1 MDRRQAIKKLAAGT
15 ALAAGGS
22 VVLSSR
28 DVAYAA
34 SAPGTGLTNVPG
46 PSEPLPVGTTNN
58 SNGTV
63 TLSDVSSPSC
73 SSGSLTRSYSW
84 RINGFNINGGTPWQF
99 YIRNSTDSETIREG
113 VSGYST
119 PNLNDGTVVLRKT
132 NKPKKTKPGVL
143 KPLANGDYYD
153 ISMLVTWQC
162 SGAGAYLQTEYK
174 FSATYPNPPTVEV
187 VSYNII

>member
-15 ALAAGGS
+15 AIAAGGS

-28 DVAYAA
+28 EVAYAA

-58 SNGTV
+58 GNGTV

-73 SSGSLTRSYSW
+73 SSGSLSRSYSW
-84 RINGFNINGGTPWQF
+84 RINGFDIKGGNTWKF
-99 YIRNSTDSETIREG
+99 FIRNSADTQTIREG
-113 VSGYST
+113 VGGYSN

-132 NKPKKTKPGVL
+132 NKPGKL
-143 KPLANGDYYD
+143 KPLDNGDSYD
-153 ISMLVTWQC
+153 IGMLVTWQC
-162 SGAGAYLQTEYK
+162 SGAGAYLRAEYR
-174 FSATYPNPPTVEV
+174 FSATYPNPPTIEV
-187 VSYNII
+187 VSYAIV